1 METTTN
7 PYEKTARLEKALK
20 IVRFLTRS
28 GIDSTMLSRASD
40 AEWLQIAQLAET
52 KPASDLTKAEVRR
65 MLRARETDA
74 GLHPAPLPP
83 SGYVSIGN
91 GLYARMGRK

>member
-1 METTTN
+1 MN
-7 PYEKTARLEKALK
+7 PYEMAARIEKAVK
-20 IVRFLTRS
+20 IASYLGSVGL
-28 GIDSTMLSRASD
+28 DSTMLSRASD
-40 AEWLQIAQLAET
+40 AEWLQIAQLAEVN
-52 KPASDLTKAEVRR
+52 PPSDLTKAEVRR